1 MVFMKAEVNTSDLAI
16 TGALFI
22 SVLSAEATN
31 LLNCRNMETYYKG
44 D

>member
-1 MVFMKAEVNTSDLAI
+1 MKAEVNTSDLAI

-22 SVLSAEATN
+22 PVLSAEAAS
-31 LLNCRNMETYYKG
+31 LLNCRNMETYYKR